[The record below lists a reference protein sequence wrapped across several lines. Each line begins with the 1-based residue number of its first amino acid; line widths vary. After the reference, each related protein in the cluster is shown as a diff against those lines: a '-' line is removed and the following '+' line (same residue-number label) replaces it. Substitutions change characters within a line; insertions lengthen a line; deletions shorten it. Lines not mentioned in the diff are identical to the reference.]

1 MCVPERDAALGRA
14 HRPCYALHTMR
25 AFVVEDDPDF
35 RELVRDV
42 LDGAG
47 WDVDVADDG
56 IAALSG
62 IRRVIP
68 DLIILDL
75 KMPNLGG
82 LDVLKLLRSTE
93 VGSRIPVLVATGARV
108 DDDVRALASAILLKP
123 FAVSDLLR
131 VIDELVAS
139 P

>member
-1 MCVPERDAALGRA
+1 MV
-14 HRPCYALHTMR
+14 R

-35 RELVRDV
+35 RELVHDV
-42 LDGAG
+42 LEEAG
-47 WDVDVADDG
+47 WTVDVADDG

-108 DDDVRALASAILLKP
+108 DDDVRALASAVLLKP
-123 FAVSDLLR
+123 FQVSDLLR

-139 P
+139 PAGSAPT